1 MIRIYL
7 VRHGIAIEP
16 EGGIADESRWLTSK
30 GRRRFKRLA
39 RAFARLGEPLEHL
52 FSSPLVRAV
61 QTAEILAGTTLHHDV
76 TILEELRPEGGVGRL
91 LAEIARRVKDEE
103 AVALVGHDPQ
113 MSALVSALGEVPKDR
128 QVDFRKG
135 SIVRIDV
142 GALPSARPSQ
152 PRWWLK
158 PKSRELAR
166 GLPVRKT
173 REEKALQKA
182 VNGKASP
189 GGAGAAASANSAKEK
204 PADTPPA
211 KGRPPGPR

>member
-7 VRHGIAIEP
+7 VRHGIALEP
-16 EGGIADESRWLTSK
+16 EGSVADESRWLTGK
-30 GRRRFKRLA
+30 GRHRFRRLA
-39 RAFARLGEPLEHL
+39 RAFARLGEPLEHV

-61 QTAEILAGTTLHHDV
+61 QTAELLVGATRQQDV

-91 LAEIARRVKDEE
+91 LSEVARRVKDEQ

-113 MSALVSALGEVPKDR
+113 MSALVAALGEVPKDR

-152 PRWWLK
+152 PRWWMK
-158 PKSRELAR
+158 PKSRELAK
-166 GLPVRKT
+166 GLPLRKT
-173 REEKALQKA
+173 PAEEALQKA
-182 VNGKASP
+182 ARR
-189 GGAGAAASANSAKEK
+189 EK
-204 PADTPPA
+204 VTEPPPT
-211 KGRPPGPR
+211 KGRPPGSH

>member
-16 EGGIADESRWLTSK
+16 GGGVLDESRWLTAK
-30 GRRRFKRLA
+30 GRRRFQRLA
-39 RAFARLGEPLEHL
+39 RAFARLGEPLDHL

-61 QTAEILAGTTLHHDV
+61 QTAEILTGPARHGDV
-76 TILEELRPEGGVGRL
+76 TILEELRPDGGVGRL
-91 LAEIARRVKDEE
+91 LAELARRVKDEE

-113 MSALVSALGEVPKDR
+113 MSALVAALGEVPKDR
-128 QVDFRKG
+128 QVEFRKG

-158 PKSRELAR
+158 PKSRELAK
-166 GLPVRKT
+166 GLPLRKT
-173 REEKALQKA
+173 TEEKAAAKKTAAEKA
-182 VNGKASP
+182 KT
-189 GGAGAAASANSAKEK
+189 AAEK
-204 PADTPPA
+204 TAAEAPPA
-211 KGRPPGPR
+211 KVRPPGAH

>member
-16 EGGIADESRWLTSK
+16 EGGIADESRWLTGK
-30 GRRRFKRLA
+30 GRQRFKRLA

-103 AVALVGHDPQ
+103 SVALVGHDPQ
-113 MSALVSALGEVPKDR
+113 MSALVAALGEVPKDR

-158 PKSRELAR
+158 PKSRELVK

-182 VNGKASP
+182 VNGTARASS
-189 GGAGAAASANSAKEK
+189 AGSDREK
-204 PADTPPA
+204 PAEAPPA